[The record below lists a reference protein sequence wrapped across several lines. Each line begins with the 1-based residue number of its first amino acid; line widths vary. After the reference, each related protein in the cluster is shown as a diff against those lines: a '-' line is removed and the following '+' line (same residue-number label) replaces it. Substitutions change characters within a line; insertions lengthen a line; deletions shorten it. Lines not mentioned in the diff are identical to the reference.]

1 MEQLRK
7 LGALARQHYEKLVLT
22 VALLIL
28 AGAILFLYQARVA
41 EQEKIKDIPGNFKT
55 RKVKAIRPAD
65 LAAAAPALKQ
75 AERPVPV
82 TLASGHNLF
91 NPVEWRL
98 DRVSQTP
105 TKIKSEKDIG
115 PHAMRIVAIKPL
127 QLHIVYGSPSTSGE
141 GDQLVVLGYQI
152 YSTNE
157 TLALRAVNPPRVV
170 RAFVALNE
178 TNRQAVFHLREVKGE
193 PREPAELVGELK
205 DFGGEKFSFAP
216 GRPYSRVLAHEA
228 ELRYMPNPEKK
239 YLGVRTG
246 STVDIEG
253 QNYKVVDITPDR
265 VVLSDDSNGKQYSIT
280 TFVK

>member
-22 VALLIL
+22 IALLML

-41 EQEKIKDIPGNFKT
+41 EQEKIKDIPGNFKG
-55 RKVKAIRPAD
+55 RKVKPVRLAD
-65 LAAAAPALKQ
+65 FEAAAFALKQ
-75 AERPVPV
+75 TERPVAV

-98 DRVSQTP
+98 DRVAQTP
-105 TKIKSEKDIG
+105 TKIKSEMDVG
-115 PHAMRIVAIKPL
+115 PHAMQIVAIKPL

-141 GDQLVVLGYQI
+141 GAQLVVLGYQV

-157 TLALRAVNPPRVV
+157 TRPMRAVNPPRVV
-170 RAFVALNE
+170 RAFMALNE
-178 TNRQAVFHLREVKGE
+178 TNRQAVFLLREVKGE
-193 PREPAELVGELK
+193 PREPTELVGELK
-205 DFGGEKFSFAP
+205 DFGGEKFTFAP

-228 ELRYMPNPEKK
+228 ELRYKPNPEKK
-239 YLGVRTG
+239 YEHIRAGE
-246 STVDIEG
+246 TVDIEG
-253 QNYKVVDITPDR
+253 QIYKVVDITPDR

-280 TFVK
+280 SLAK